1 MSFGVAD
8 EPGRVTSAH
17 DPSARSVRMSP
28 KGVRCGFLDSPVVAD
43 PISRADVEH
52 VAKLARLALTDDEV
66 EDLTAELGSILGHAA
81 DIEALA
87 LDDVPPTAHPL
98 PLENVLRADDVRPSL
113 DRDEVLAQAPAA
125 EGGRFRVPRILGEA
139 P

>member
-1 MSFGVAD
+1 
-8 EPGRVTSAH
+8 
-17 DPSARSVRMSP
+17 MSP